1 MPMQELNTLLTIAL
15 PKGKLFEPAKTLLEQ
30 CGYGYPEL
38 SDQARTLIFED
49 QERQRKYI
57 ICRPTDIPTYVE
69 HGAADL
75 GIVGKDS
82 IWEANKN
89 VYELVD
95 LKFGY
100 CRFAAAAPRAA
111 LAADGS
117 FPWRQGLRIATK
129 FPAVA
134 QEYIRQKGLQA
145 EIIKLHSNIEM
156 APLVGL
162 ADLVIDIVSS
172 GRTLKENDLVPLEFM
187 GEATARLI
195 VNRASYRLKSRE
207 INELVGKIKRV
218 LETEGGELS

>member
-1 MPMQELNTLLTIAL
+1 MKI
-15 PKGKLFEPAKTLLEQ
+15 
-30 CGYGYPEL
+30 
-38 SDQARTLIFED
+38 RTAAQIH
-49 QERQRKYI
+49 Y
-57 ICRPTDIPTYVE
+57 CRPPIFPPMWNM
-69 HGAADL
+69 GPPIWGL
-75 GIVGKDS
+75 GQDS

-100 CRFAAAAPRAA
+100 AACGGAPPGGPGGGRQF
-111 LAADGS
+111 S
-117 FPWRQGLRIATK
+117 RRQGLRIATK

-145 EIIKLHSNIEM
+145 EIIKLHGNIEL